1 MTKNDMSY
9 CAFGSGIL
17 LKQLGRMNRE
27 MEGVRE
33 HASEDTEYLH
43 HMRVATRRL
52 RNALALFDFCFPAS
66 QVQVWEK
73 EIKRITRI
81 LGETRDTDV
90 QLLTLCDV
98 LKNIEDASL
107 ETGIRRLSLRIE
119 QRREV
124 LQGKVLKALDRFS
137 DSGVKE
143 SIEKISRKV
152 LGKARI
158 QKTPQVSESIF
169 NTAVERGIEQMA
181 EVLGYDDFVRDPG
194 NVEQLHALRKT
205 TKGLRYTLE
214 FFDVPYDK
222 ELGPYIDEVKTLQTL
237 LGEIHDCDVWI
248 DFIPRFIEEETR
260 RTMEYYGHS
269 RPISKM
275 KRGIEHLLAERR
287 SSREK
292 LYEEFLKCWDRL
304 ISENFWEK
312 LKNTLRSGYDLLED
326 KVPADL

>member
-17 LKQLGRMNRE
+17 LKHLARMNSE
-27 MEGVRE
+27 MEGVRD

-52 RNALALFDFCFPAS
+52 RSALALFSFCFPAS
-66 QVQVWEK
+66 QVRVWEK

-90 QLLTLCDV
+90 QLLTLYDV

-124 LQGKVLKALDRFS
+124 LQEKVLKALDRFS
-137 DSGVKE
+137 DSGVAE
-143 SIEKISRKV
+143 SMEKICRKV

-181 EVLGYDDFVRDPG
+181 DVLGYDDFVRDPG
-194 NVEQLHALRKT
+194 NVEQLHALRKS

-214 FFDVPYDK
+214 FFDVPYNK
-222 ELGPYIDEVKTLQTL
+222 ELSPYIDEVKTLQTL

-248 DFIPRFIEEETR
+248 DFIPFFLENETQ
-260 RTMEYYGHS
+260 RTHNYYGS
-269 RPISKM
+269 TRPMAKIRKGIVFLCNDRM
-275 KRGIEHLLAERR
+275 EKR
-287 SSREK
+287 K
-292 LYEEFLKCWDRL
+292 FLYENFINTWDRL
-304 ISENFWEK
+304 LTENFWEK
-312 LKNTLRSGYDLLED
+312 LKSALRYS
-326 KVPADL
+326 